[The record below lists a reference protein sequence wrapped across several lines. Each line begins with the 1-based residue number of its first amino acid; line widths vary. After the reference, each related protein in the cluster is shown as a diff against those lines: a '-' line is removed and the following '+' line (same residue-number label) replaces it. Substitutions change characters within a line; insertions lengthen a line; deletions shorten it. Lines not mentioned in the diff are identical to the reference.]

1 MPAELKRI
9 ASQVANAGRKPFE
22 PGRARRYQ
30 QLLLYGGGFAVTLF
44 ILMCALL
51 VTRLDVQDYRAQ
63 ARLTFLYRKAQFAR
77 TLEMADMVLA
87 TYGGRIE
94 QLWNQGARPSADA
107 LAQFSAAGGVL
118 GASNGDGSE
127 TLLALARL
135 TPDRPAP
142 SYARY
147 LGALFGLVRQDD
159 RSGHVLPP
167 ALVSGGEP
175 LGGYLI
181 GLDAPFL
188 AVLGTEFVPRAHTL
202 EPGTDLRTL
211 IDRLMPTG
219 IARQKTL
226 MQSRPFVFDRRLDP
240 LSGRVVM
247 RFARRLDDAAG
258 RPFGWLVI
266 NGLHRVDDV
275 MAPRSDDEDVAIVDA
290 RHDIV
295 FGRERDRSMIE
306 RALRDARAPL
316 GDHVAVRR
324 VGARFVVYDRLPGTG
339 LVMMSSFSWRSMV
352 REMRVGLGIT
362 FGAALLGIV
371 LLWSAIVLF
380 DRRAL
385 RPAHRR
391 AIRLIE
397 SEAFN
402 RTLARHAPAGLLLLS
417 AADGETMVHNDAV
430 RAYDGGAGGPRL
442 GKRIWDAYRERAAAG
457 DGRLDVMQHE
467 LAVEHADH
475 GLVYL
480 ALQVVRTMFHGV
492 DVLLCTLTDVTAR
505 KLTEDKLKEARTA
518 AEDANKAKST
528 FLATM
533 SHEIRTPL
541 NAIVGNLELMA
552 RAQLPLAERRRL
564 QTVMSSSDALLHT
577 INDVLDLSKAE
588 SNQMA
593 LEAVPFDL
601 RAVLHE
607 VAAIFRALADAK
619 HLRLEC
625 VIAAGLGDGYVGD
638 PARVRQIVSNLISN
652 AIKFTEHG
660 SVTVEA
666 LPAAVPRRGVEIVV
680 RDTGI
685 GIESDSM
692 PTLFDVYVQTDA
704 SIYRR
709 FGGTGLGLPL
719 CRRLARLMGGDVTV
733 ESRPGAGAV
742 FTASLPLAD
751 APLRGRAAV
760 DARAGGAKG
769 AGAEVTEAEVTGADA
784 ARVDGTGADGTG
796 ATGTEADGTGAE
808 GTEAKVTDAKATGTE
823 ATGADGAGASGTEAN
838 RTGPDAMA
846 PATRAAATHTNATSR
861 PEATPKPAEVDASTL
876 AAFSPAQPPAPAS
889 SADGETPLRVLVAED
904 HPASR
909 ALLRDQLDALHC
921 DATLVSNGIEA
932 MRAFFEQ
939 PFDVVLTDLG
949 MPELDGFALANCLR
963 EQGAK
968 VPVIAMTAHATD
980 EDRRRCAQ
988 AGAVEV
994 VLKPL
999 SIDALDAVLTRHA
1012 RHAAAARS
1020 STADSTDSTDSAD
1033 SDERPT
1039 PPMTDEIRE
1048 NLRTATLLSLAL
1060 IDDALPRGD
1069 VERIRVELHSMRGGF
1084 ALAGDI
1090 VAGAACAHAER
1101 IFSQGRTVALRAAWP
1116 ACRAAIERS
1125 AERLRA
1131 AGPGAGSEP
1140 A

>member
-63 ARLTFLYRKAQFAR
+63 ARLTFLYRKAQFSR

-147 LGALFGLVRQDD
+147 LGALFGLVRLDD

-188 AVLGTEFVPRAHTL
+188 AVLGTELVPRAHTL
-202 EPGTDLRTL
+202 EPGTDLHTL
-211 IDRLMPTG
+211 IDGLMPTG

-290 RHDIV
+290 RRDIV

-306 RALRDARAPL
+306 RALHDARAPL

-339 LVMMSSFSWRSMV
+339 LVMMTSFSWRSMV

-430 RAYDGGAGGPRL
+430 RAYDGGAGGQRL

-467 LAVEHADH
+467 LAVEQADH
-475 GLVYL
+475 GKVYL

-638 PARVRQIVSNLISN
+638 PARVRQIVSNLVSN

-666 LPAAVPRRGVEIVV
+666 LPAAVPGRGVEIVV

-685 GIESDSM
+685 GIEPDSM

-760 DARAGGAKG
+760 DARASGAKG
-769 AGAEVTEAEVTGADA
+769 AGARRAEVAGAEATEAEVTGADA
-784 ARVDGTGADGTG
+784 ARVDGIGADGTG

-808 GTEAKVTDAKATGTE
+808 GTEAE
-823 ATGADGAGASGTEAN
+823 ATGASGTEAK
-838 RTGPDAMA
+838 RTGADAMA
-846 PATRAAATHTNATSR
+846 AATRAAATRMNATSR
-861 PEATPKPAEVDASTL
+861 PAATPKPTETHTPTSAL
-876 AAFSPAQPPAPAS
+876 SPAQPPAPES

-932 MRAFFEQ
+932 MRAFFAQ

-1020 STADSTDSTDSAD
+1020 STADSTDSAD
-1033 SDERPT
+1033 SDDRPI

-1101 IFSQGRTVALRAAWP
+1101 IFSQGRTAALRAAWP

-1131 AGPGAGSEP
+1131 AGSGTGSEP

>member
-63 ARLTFLYRKAQFAR
+63 ARLTFLYRKAQFSR

-188 AVLGTEFVPRAHTL
+188 AVLGTELVPRAHTL
-202 EPGTDLRTL
+202 EPGTDLHTL
-211 IDRLMPTG
+211 IDGLMPTG

-306 RALRDARAPL
+306 RALHDARAPL

-339 LVMMSSFSWRSMV
+339 LVMMTSFSWRRMV

-430 RAYDGGAGGPRL
+430 RAYDGGAGGQRL
-442 GKRIWDAYRERAAAG
+442 GKRIWQAYLERAAAS

-467 LAVEHADH
+467 LAVEQADH
-475 GLVYL
+475 GKVYL

-638 PARVRQIVSNLISN
+638 PARVRQIVSNLVSN

-666 LPAAVPRRGVEIVV
+666 LPAAVPGRGVEIVV

-685 GIESDSM
+685 GIEPDSM

-760 DARAGGAKG
+760 DARASGAKG
-769 AGAEVTEAEVTGADA
+769 AGARRAEVAGAEATEAEVTGADA

-808 GTEAKVTDAKATGTE
+808 GTEAE
-823 ATGADGAGASGTEAN
+823 APGASGTEAN

-846 PATRAAATHTNATSR
+846 AATRAAAIRMNATSR
-861 PEATPKPAEVDASTL
+861 PAATPKPTETHTPTSAL
-876 AAFSPAQPPAPAS
+876 SPAQPPAPES

-932 MRAFFEQ
+932 MRAFFAQ

-1012 RHAAAARS
+1012 RRAAAARS
-1020 STADSTDSTDSAD
+1020 STGDSAD
-1033 SDERPT
+1033 SGDRPI

-1101 IFSQGRTVALRAAWP
+1101 IFSQGRTAALRAAWP

-1131 AGPGAGSEP
+1131 AGSGTGSEP

>member
-63 ARLTFLYRKAQFAR
+63 ARLTFLYRKAQFSR

-188 AVLGTEFVPRAHTL
+188 AVLGTELVPRAHTL
-202 EPGTDLRTL
+202 EPGTDLHTL
-211 IDRLMPTG
+211 IDGLMPTG

-306 RALRDARAPL
+306 RALHDARAPL

-339 LVMMSSFSWRSMV
+339 LVMMTSFSWRSMV

-430 RAYDGGAGGPRL
+430 RAYDGGAGGQRL
-442 GKRIWDAYRERAAAG
+442 GKRIWQAYLERAAAS

-467 LAVEHADH
+467 LAVEQADH
-475 GLVYL
+475 GKVYL

-638 PARVRQIVSNLISN
+638 PARVRQIVSNLVSN

-685 GIESDSM
+685 GIEPDSM

-760 DARAGGAKG
+760 DARASGAKG
-769 AGAEVTEAEVTGADA
+769 AGARRAEVAGAEATEAEVTGADA

-796 ATGTEADGTGAE
+796 ATGTEA
-808 GTEAKVTDAKATGTE
+808 EAADAKATGTE
-823 ATGADGAGASGTEAN
+823 APGASGTEAN

-846 PATRAAATHTNATSR
+846 AATRAAATRMNATSR
-861 PEATPKPAEVDASTL
+861 PAATPKPTETHTPTSAL
-876 AAFSPAQPPAPAS
+876 SPAQPPAPES

-932 MRAFFEQ
+932 MRAFFAQ

-1012 RHAAAARS
+1012 RRAAAARS
-1020 STADSTDSTDSAD
+1020 STGDSAD
-1033 SDERPT
+1033 SGDRPI

-1101 IFSQGRTVALRAAWP
+1101 IFSQGRTAALRAAWP

-1131 AGPGAGSEP
+1131 AGSGTGSEP

>member
-63 ARLTFLYRKAQFAR
+63 ARLTFLYRKAQFSR

-188 AVLGTEFVPRAHTL
+188 AVLGTELVPRAHTL
-202 EPGTDLRTL
+202 EPGTDLHTL
-211 IDRLMPTG
+211 IDGLMPTG

-306 RALRDARAPL
+306 RALHDARAPL

-339 LVMMSSFSWRSMV
+339 LVMMTSFSWRSMV

-430 RAYDGGAGGPRL
+430 RAYDGGAGGQRL
-442 GKRIWDAYRERAAAG
+442 GKRIWQAYLERAAAS

-467 LAVEHADH
+467 LAVEQADH
-475 GLVYL
+475 GKVYL

-638 PARVRQIVSNLISN
+638 PARVRQIVSNLVSN

-666 LPAAVPRRGVEIVV
+666 LPAAVPGRGVEIVV

-685 GIESDSM
+685 GIEPDSM

-760 DARAGGAKG
+760 DARASGAKG
-769 AGAEVTEAEVTGADA
+769 AGARRAEVAGAEATEAEVTGADA

-796 ATGTEADGTGAE
+796 ATGTEA
-808 GTEAKVTDAKATGTE
+808 EAADAKATGTE
-823 ATGADGAGASGTEAN
+823 APGASGTEAN

-846 PATRAAATHTNATSR
+846 AATRAAATRMNATSR
-861 PEATPKPAEVDASTL
+861 PAATPKPTETHTPTSAL
-876 AAFSPAQPPAPAS
+876 SPAQPPAPES

-932 MRAFFEQ
+932 MRAFFAQ

-1012 RHAAAARS
+1012 RRAAAARS
-1020 STADSTDSTDSAD
+1020 STGDSAD
-1033 SDERPT
+1033 SGDRPI

-1084 ALAGDI
+1084 ALAGDT

-1101 IFSQGRTVALRAAWP
+1101 IFSQGRTAALRAAWP

-1131 AGPGAGSEP
+1131 AGSGAGSEP

>member
-63 ARLTFLYRKAQFAR
+63 ARLTFLYRKAQFSR

-188 AVLGTEFVPRAHTL
+188 AVLGTELVPRAHTL
-202 EPGTDLRTL
+202 EPGTDLHTL
-211 IDRLMPTG
+211 IDGLMPTG

-306 RALRDARAPL
+306 RALHDARAPL

-339 LVMMSSFSWRSMV
+339 LVMMTSFSWRSMV

-430 RAYDGGAGGPRL
+430 RAYDGGAGGQRL
-442 GKRIWDAYRERAAAG
+442 GKRIWQAYLERAAAS

-467 LAVEHADH
+467 LAVEQADH
-475 GLVYL
+475 GKVYL

-505 KLTEDKLKEARTA
+505 RLTEDKLKEARTA

-638 PARVRQIVSNLISN
+638 PARVRQIVSNLVSN

-666 LPAAVPRRGVEIVV
+666 LPAAVPGRGVEIVV

-685 GIESDSM
+685 GIEPDSM

-760 DARAGGAKG
+760 DARASGAKG
-769 AGAEVTEAEVTGADA
+769 AGARRAEVAGAEATEAEVTGADA

-808 GTEAKVTDAKATGTE
+808 GTEAE
-823 ATGADGAGASGTEAN
+823 APGASGTEAN

-846 PATRAAATHTNATSR
+846 AATRAAAIRMNATSR
-861 PEATPKPAEVDASTL
+861 PAATPKPTETHTPTSAL
-876 AAFSPAQPPAPAS
+876 SPAQPPAPES

-932 MRAFFEQ
+932 MRAFFAQ

-1012 RHAAAARS
+1012 RRAAAARS
-1020 STADSTDSTDSAD
+1020 STGDSAD
-1033 SDERPT
+1033 SGDRPI

-1101 IFSQGRTVALRAAWP
+1101 IFSQGRTAALRAAWP

-1131 AGPGAGSEP
+1131 AGSGTGSEP

>member
-63 ARLTFLYRKAQFAR
+63 ARLTFLYRKAQFSR

-188 AVLGTEFVPRAHTL
+188 AVLGTELVPRAHTL
-202 EPGTDLRTL
+202 EPGTDLHTL
-211 IDRLMPTG
+211 IDGLMPTG

-306 RALRDARAPL
+306 RALHDARAPL

-339 LVMMSSFSWRSMV
+339 LVMMTSFSWRSMV

-430 RAYDGGAGGPRL
+430 RAYDGGAGGQQL
-442 GKRIWDAYRERAAAG
+442 GKRIWDAYRERAAAS

-467 LAVEHADH
+467 LAVEQADH
-475 GLVYL
+475 GKVYL

-638 PARVRQIVSNLISN
+638 PARVRQIASNLVSN

-666 LPAAVPRRGVEIVV
+666 LPAAVPGRGVEIVV

-685 GIESDSM
+685 GIEPDSM

-760 DARAGGAKG
+760 DARASGAKG
-769 AGAEVTEAEVTGADA
+769 AGARRAEVAGAEATEAEVTGADA

-808 GTEAKVTDAKATGTE
+808 GTEAE
-823 ATGADGAGASGTEAN
+823 APGASGTEAN

-846 PATRAAATHTNATSR
+846 AATRAAAIRMNATSR
-861 PEATPKPAEVDASTL
+861 PAATPKPTETHTPTSAL
-876 AAFSPAQPPAPAS
+876 SPAQPPAPES

-932 MRAFFEQ
+932 MRAFFAQ

-1020 STADSTDSTDSAD
+1020 STGDSAD
-1033 SDERPT
+1033 SGDRPI

-1101 IFSQGRTVALRAAWP
+1101 IFSQGRTAALRAAWP

-1131 AGPGAGSEP
+1131 AGSGTGSEP

>member
-63 ARLTFLYRKAQFAR
+63 ARLTFLYRKAQFSR

-188 AVLGTEFVPRAHTL
+188 AVLGTELVPRAHTL
-202 EPGTDLRTL
+202 EPGTDLHTL
-211 IDRLMPTG
+211 IDGLMPTG

-306 RALRDARAPL
+306 RALHDARAPL

-339 LVMMSSFSWRSMV
+339 LVMMTSFSWRSMV

-430 RAYDGGAGGPRL
+430 RAYDGGAGGQRL

-467 LAVEHADH
+467 LAVEQADH
-475 GLVYL
+475 GKVYL

-638 PARVRQIVSNLISN
+638 PARVRQIVSNLVSN

-666 LPAAVPRRGVEIVV
+666 QPAAVPRRGVEIVV

-685 GIESDSM
+685 GIEPDSM

-760 DARAGGAKG
+760 DARAGGAKRG
-769 AGAEVTEAEVTGADA
+769 EAEVTEAEVTGADA

-796 ATGTEADGTGAE
+796 ATGTEA
-808 GTEAKVTDAKATGTE
+808 EAADAKATGTE
-823 ATGADGAGASGTEAN
+823 APGASGTEAN

-846 PATRAAATHTNATSR
+846 AATRAAAIRMNATSR
-861 PEATPKPAEVDASTL
+861 PAATPKPTETHTPTSAL
-876 AAFSPAQPPAPAS
+876 SPAQPPAPES

-932 MRAFFEQ
+932 MRAFFAQ

-1012 RHAAAARS
+1012 RRAAAARS
-1020 STADSTDSTDSAD
+1020 STGDSAD
-1033 SDERPT
+1033 SGDRPI

-1084 ALAGDI
+1084 ALAGDT

-1101 IFSQGRTVALRAAWP
+1101 IFSQGRTAALRAAWP

-1131 AGPGAGSEP
+1131 AGSGAGSEP

>member
-63 ARLTFLYRKAQFAR
+63 ARLTFLYRKAQFSR

-188 AVLGTEFVPRAHTL
+188 AVLGTELVPRAHTL
-202 EPGTDLRTL
+202 EPGTDLHTL
-211 IDRLMPTG
+211 IDGLMPTG

-240 LSGRVVM
+240 LSGRVGR

-306 RALRDARAPL
+306 RALHDARAPL

-324 VGARFVVYDRLPGTG
+324 VGARFVVSDRLPGTG
-339 LVMMSSFSWRSMV
+339 LVMMTSFSWRSMV

-371 LLWSAIVLF
+371 LLWSAVGLF

-430 RAYDGGAGGPRL
+430 RAYDGGAGGQRL

-467 LAVEHADH
+467 LAVEQADH
-475 GLVYL
+475 GKVYL

-607 VAAIFRALADAK
+607 VAAIFRARADAK

-638 PARVRQIVSNLISN
+638 PARVRQIVSNLVSN

-666 LPAAVPRRGVEIVV
+666 LPAAVPGRGVEIVV

-685 GIESDSM
+685 GIEPDSM

-760 DARAGGAKG
+760 DARASGAKG
-769 AGAEVTEAEVTGADA
+769 AGARRAEVAGAEATEAEVTGADA

-808 GTEAKVTDAKATGTE
+808 GTEAE
-823 ATGADGAGASGTEAN
+823 APGASGTEAN

-846 PATRAAATHTNATSR
+846 AATRAAAIRMNATSR
-861 PEATPKPAEVDASTL
+861 PAATPKPTETHTPTSAL
-876 AAFSPAQPPAPAS
+876 SPAQPPAPES

-932 MRAFFEQ
+932 MRAVFAP

-968 VPVIAMTAHATD
+968 VPVIAMTAQATD

-994 VLKPL
+994 VPKPL

-1012 RHAAAARS
+1012 RRAAAARS
-1020 STADSTDSTDSAD
+1020 STGDSAD
-1033 SDERPT
+1033 SGDRPI

-1101 IFSQGRTVALRAAWP
+1101 IFSQGRTAALRAAWP

-1125 AERLRA
+1125 AGRLRA
-1131 AGPGAGSEP
+1131 AGSGTGSGP

>member
-63 ARLTFLYRKAQFAR
+63 ARLTFLYRKAQFSR

-188 AVLGTEFVPRAHTL
+188 AVLGTELVPRAHTL
-202 EPGTDLRTL
+202 EPGTDLHTL
-211 IDRLMPTG
+211 IDGLMPTG

-306 RALRDARAPL
+306 RALHDARAPL

-339 LVMMSSFSWRSMV
+339 LVMMTSFSWRSMV

-430 RAYDGGAGGPRL
+430 RAYDGGAGGQRL

-467 LAVEHADH
+467 LAVEQADH
-475 GLVYL
+475 GKVYL

-638 PARVRQIVSNLISN
+638 PARVRQIVSNLVSN

-666 LPAAVPRRGVEIVV
+666 LPAAVPGRGVEIVV

-685 GIESDSM
+685 GIEPDSM

-760 DARAGGAKG
+760 DARASGAKG
-769 AGAEVTEAEVTGADA
+769 AGARRAEVAGAEATEAEVTGADA

-808 GTEAKVTDAKATGTE
+808 GTEAE
-823 ATGADGAGASGTEAN
+823 APGASGTEAN

-846 PATRAAATHTNATSR
+846 AATRAAAIRMNATSR
-861 PEATPKPAEVDASTL
+861 PAATPKPTETHTPTSAL
-876 AAFSPAQPPAPAS
+876 SPAQPPAPES

-932 MRAFFEQ
+932 MRAFFAQ

-1012 RHAAAARS
+1012 RRAAAARS
-1020 STADSTDSTDSAD
+1020 STGDSAD
-1033 SDERPT
+1033 SGDRPI

-1084 ALAGDI
+1084 ALAGDT

-1101 IFSQGRTVALRAAWP
+1101 IFSQGRTAALRAAWP

-1131 AGPGAGSEP
+1131 AGSGAGSEP

>member
-63 ARLTFLYRKAQFAR
+63 ARLTFLYRKAQFSR

-188 AVLGTEFVPRAHTL
+188 AVLGTELVPRAHTL
-202 EPGTDLRTL
+202 EPGTDLHTL
-211 IDRLMPTG
+211 IDGLMPTG

-306 RALRDARAPL
+306 RALHDARAPL

-339 LVMMSSFSWRSMV
+339 LVMMTSFSWRSMV

-430 RAYDGGAGGPRL
+430 RAYDGGAGGQRL
-442 GKRIWDAYRERAAAG
+442 GKRIWQAYLERAAAS

-467 LAVEHADH
+467 LAVEQADH
-475 GLVYL
+475 GKVYL

-638 PARVRQIVSNLISN
+638 PARVRQIVSNLVSN

-666 LPAAVPRRGVEIVV
+666 QPAAVPRRGVEIVV

-685 GIESDSM
+685 GIEPDSM

-760 DARAGGAKG
+760 DARASGAKG
-769 AGAEVTEAEVTGADA
+769 AGARRAEVAGAEATEAEVTGADA

-796 ATGTEADGTGAE
+796 ATGTEA
-808 GTEAKVTDAKATGTE
+808 EAADAKATGTE
-823 ATGADGAGASGTEAN
+823 APGASGTEAN

-846 PATRAAATHTNATSR
+846 AATRAAATRMNATSR
-861 PEATPKPAEVDASTL
+861 PAATPKPTETHTPTSAL
-876 AAFSPAQPPAPAS
+876 SPAQPPAPES

-932 MRAFFEQ
+932 MRAFFAQ

-1020 STADSTDSTDSAD
+1020 STADSTDSAD
-1033 SDERPT
+1033 SDDRPI

-1084 ALAGDI
+1084 ALAGDT

-1101 IFSQGRTVALRAAWP
+1101 IFSQGRTAALRAAWP

-1131 AGPGAGSEP
+1131 AGSGTGSEP

>member
-63 ARLTFLYRKAQFAR
+63 ARLTFLYRKAQFSR

-188 AVLGTEFVPRAHTL
+188 AVLGTELVPRAHTL
-202 EPGTDLRTL
+202 EPGTDLHTL
-211 IDRLMPTG
+211 IDGLMPTG

-306 RALRDARAPL
+306 RALHDARAPL

-339 LVMMSSFSWRSMV
+339 LVMMTSFSWRSMV

-430 RAYDGGAGGPRL
+430 RAYDGGAGGQRL
-442 GKRIWDAYRERAAAG
+442 GKRIWQAYLERAAAS

-467 LAVEHADH
+467 LAVEQADH
-475 GLVYL
+475 GKVYL

-638 PARVRQIVSNLISN
+638 PARVRQIVSNLVSN

-666 LPAAVPRRGVEIVV
+666 LPAAVPGRGVEIVV

-685 GIESDSM
+685 GIEPDSM

-760 DARAGGAKG
+760 DARASGAKG
-769 AGAEVTEAEVTGADA
+769 AGARRAEVAGAEATEAEVTGADA

-808 GTEAKVTDAKATGTE
+808 GTEAEATEAKAIGTE
-823 ATGADGAGASGTEAN
+823 ATGARGTEAK
-838 RTGPDAMA
+838 RTGADAMA
-846 PATRAAATHTNATSR
+846 AATRAAATPTNATSR
-861 PEATPKPAEVDASTL
+861 PAATPKPIETHARTSAL
-876 AAFSPAQPPAPAS
+876 SPVQPPAPAC
-889 SADGETPLRVLVAED
+889 SADVEMPLRVLVAED

-932 MRAFFEQ
+932 MRAFFAQ

-1012 RHAAAARS
+1012 RRAAAARS
-1020 STADSTDSTDSAD
+1020 STGDSAD
-1033 SDERPT
+1033 SGDRPI

-1084 ALAGDI
+1084 ALAGDT
-1090 VAGAACAHAER
+1090 VAGTACAHAER
-1101 IFSQGRTVALRAAWP
+1101 IFSQGRTAALRAAWP

-1131 AGPGAGSEP
+1131 AGSGAGSEP

>member
-63 ARLTFLYRKAQFAR
+63 ARLTFLYRKAQFSR

-188 AVLGTEFVPRAHTL
+188 AVLGTELVPRAHTL
-202 EPGTDLRTL
+202 EPGTDLHTL
-211 IDRLMPTG
+211 IDGLMPTG

-306 RALRDARAPL
+306 RALHDARAPL

-339 LVMMSSFSWRSMV
+339 LVMMTSFSWRSMV

-430 RAYDGGAGGPRL
+430 RAYDGGAGGQRL
-442 GKRIWDAYRERAAAG
+442 GKRIWQAYLERAAAS

-467 LAVEHADH
+467 LAVEQADH
-475 GLVYL
+475 GKVYL

-638 PARVRQIVSNLISN
+638 PARVRQIVSNLVSN

-685 GIESDSM
+685 GIEPDSM

-760 DARAGGAKG
+760 DARASGAKG
-769 AGAEVTEAEVTGADA
+769 AGARRAEVAGAEATEAEVTGADA
-784 ARVDGTGADGTG
+784 ARVDGIGADGTG

-808 GTEAKVTDAKATGTE
+808 GTEAEATEAKATGTE
-823 ATGADGAGASGTEAN
+823 APGASGTEAN
-838 RTGPDAMA
+838 RTGSDAMA
-846 PATRAAATHTNATSR
+846 AATRAAATRMNATSR
-861 PEATPKPAEVDASTL
+861 PAATPKPTETHTPTSAL
-876 AAFSPAQPPAPAS
+876 SPAQPPAPES

-932 MRAFFEQ
+932 MRAFFAQ

-1020 STADSTDSTDSAD
+1020 STADSTDSAD
-1033 SDERPT
+1033 SDDRPI

-1084 ALAGDI
+1084 ALAGDT

-1101 IFSQGRTVALRAAWP
+1101 IFSQGRTAALRAAWP

-1131 AGPGAGSEP
+1131 AGSGAGSEP

>member
-63 ARLTFLYRKAQFAR
+63 ARLTFLYRKAQFSR

-188 AVLGTEFVPRAHTL
+188 AVLGTELVPRAHTL
-202 EPGTDLRTL
+202 EPGTDLHTL
-211 IDRLMPTG
+211 IDGLMPTG

-306 RALRDARAPL
+306 RALHDARAPL

-339 LVMMSSFSWRSMV
+339 LVMMTSFSWRSMV

-371 LLWSAIVLF
+371 LLWSAVVLF

-430 RAYDGGAGGPRL
+430 RAYDGGAGGQRL

-467 LAVEHADH
+467 LAVEQADH
-475 GLVYL
+475 GKVYL

-638 PARVRQIVSNLISN
+638 PARVRQIVSNLVSN

-666 LPAAVPRRGVEIVV
+666 LPAAVPGRGVEIVV

-685 GIESDSM
+685 GIEPDSM

-760 DARAGGAKG
+760 DARAGGAKRG
-769 AGAEVTEAEVTGADA
+769 EAEVTEAEVTGADA

-796 ATGTEADGTGAE
+796 ATGTEA
-808 GTEAKVTDAKATGTE
+808 EAADAKATGTE
-823 ATGADGAGASGTEAN
+823 APGASGTEAN

-846 PATRAAATHTNATSR
+846 AATRAAAIRMNATSR
-861 PEATPKPAEVDASTL
+861 PAATPKPTETHTPTSAL
-876 AAFSPAQPPAPAS
+876 SPAQPPAPES

-932 MRAFFEQ
+932 MRAFFAQ

-1020 STADSTDSTDSAD
+1020 STGDSAD
-1033 SDERPT
+1033 SGDRPI

-1101 IFSQGRTVALRAAWP
+1101 IFSQGRTAALRAAWP

-1131 AGPGAGSEP
+1131 AGSGAGSEP

>member
-63 ARLTFLYRKAQFAR
+63 ARLTFLYRKAQFSR

-188 AVLGTEFVPRAHTL
+188 AVLGTELVPRAHTL
-202 EPGTDLRTL
+202 EPGTDLHTL
-211 IDRLMPTG
+211 IDGLMPTG

-306 RALRDARAPL
+306 RALHDARAPL

-339 LVMMSSFSWRSMV
+339 LVMMTSFSWRSMV

-362 FGAALLGIV
+362 FGAALVAIA
-371 LLWSAIVLF
+371 LLWLAIMLF

-385 RPAHRR
+385 RPANRR
-391 AIRLIE
+391 ATRLIE
-397 SEAFN
+397 SEALN

-430 RAYDGGAGGPRL
+430 RAYDGGAGGQRL

-467 LAVEHADH
+467 LAVEQADH
-475 GLVYL
+475 GKVYL

-492 DVLLCTLTDVTAR
+492 DVLLCTLLDVTAR
-505 KLTEDKLKEARTA
+505 KRTELKLREAREA
-518 AEDANKAKST
+518 AEDANRAKST

-541 NAIVGNLELMA
+541 NAIIGNLELMA

-588 SNQMA
+588 SNQMV

-638 PARVRQIVSNLISN
+638 PARVRQLVSNLVGN

-666 LPAAVPRRGVEIVV
+666 LPAAVPGRGVEIVV

-685 GIESDSM
+685 GIEPDSM
-692 PTLFDVYVQTDA
+692 PTLFDVYMQADP

-760 DARAGGAKG
+760 DARASGAKG
-769 AGAEVTEAEVTGADA
+769 AGARRAEVAGAEATEAEVTGADA
-784 ARVDGTGADGTG
+784 ARVDGIGADGTG

-808 GTEAKVTDAKATGTE
+808 GTEAE
-823 ATGADGAGASGTEAN
+823 ATGASGTEAK
-838 RTGPDAMA
+838 RTGADAMA
-846 PATRAAATHTNATSR
+846 AATRAAATPTNATSR
-861 PEATPKPAEVDASTL
+861 PAATPKPIETHARTSAL
-876 AAFSPAQPPAPAS
+876 SPVQPPAPAC
-889 SADGETPLRVLVAED
+889 SADVETPLRVLVAED

-909 ALLRDQLDALHC
+909 ALLRDQLDALGY
-921 DATLVSNGIEA
+921 DATIVTNGIEA
-932 MRAFFEQ
+932 MRAYFEH

-949 MPELDGFALANCLR
+949 MPELDGFALARFLR

-980 EDRRRCAQ
+980 EDYRRCEQ
-988 AGAVEV
+988 AGAAEV

-1012 RHAAAARS
+1012 RRAAAARS
-1020 STADSTDSTDSAD
+1020 STGDSAD
-1033 SDERPT
+1033 SGDRPI

-1101 IFSQGRTVALRAAWP
+1101 IFSQGRTAALRAAWP

-1131 AGPGAGSEP
+1131 AGSGTGSEP

>member
-63 ARLTFLYRKAQFAR
+63 ARLTFLYRKAQFSR

-94 QLWNQGARPSADA
+94 QLWNQGARPSADG
-107 LAQFSAAGGVL
+107 LAQFSAGGGVL

-188 AVLGTEFVPRAHTL
+188 AVLGTELVPRAHTL

-266 NGLHRVDDV
+266 NGLHHVDDV

-352 REMRVGLGIT
+352 REMCVGLGIT

-430 RAYDGGAGGPRL
+430 RAYDGGAGGQRL

-475 GLVYL
+475 GQVYL

-505 KLTEDKLKEARTA
+505 KLTEDKLKEARSA

-552 RAQLPLAERRRL
+552 RAQLPLAEQRRL

-638 PARVRQIVSNLISN
+638 PARVRQIVSNLVSN

-666 LPAAVPRRGVEIVV
+666 QPAAVPGRGVEIVV

-685 GIESDSM
+685 GIEPDSM

-769 AGAEVTEAEVTGADA
+769 AGAEVTKAEVTGADA

-796 ATGTEADGTGAE
+796 AE
-808 GTEAKVTDAKATGTE
+808 GTEAEAADAKATGTE
-823 ATGADGAGASGTEAN
+823 APGASGTEAN
-838 RTGPDAMA
+838 RTGLDAMA

-861 PEATPKPAEVDASTL
+861 PAATPEPAAVDASTL
-876 AAFSPAQPPAPAS
+876 AAFSPAQPSAPAS

-932 MRAFFEQ
+932 MRAFFAQ

-1020 STADSTDSTDSAD
+1020 STGDSTDSAE